1 MLCRHPPLFY
11 LSKPVTGLVTELV
24 TELVS
29 KFVPKLV
36 SKLVSKLERLNI
48 IQTKVPYYSIISQN
62 PPLSGPTRRRYLPR
76 IALILLLIAAILI
89 PTNLDKSDL
98 EI

>member
-1 MLCRHPPLFY
+1 MGWHPPCFIFC
-11 LSKPVTGLVTELV
+11 LSENIGMSKLVTGLVTELV

-76 IALILLLIAAILI
+76 IALMLL
-89 PTNLDKSDL
+89 PTAV
-98 EI
+98 

>member
-1 MLCRHPPLFY
+1 MLCGHPPLFY
-11 LSKPVTGLVTELV
+11 LSKLVTGLV

-36 SKLVSKLERLNI
+36 SKLEHLNI

-76 IALILLLIAAILI
+76 IALMLL
-89 PTNLDKSDL
+89 PTAV
-98 EI
+98 

>member
-1 MLCRHPPLFY
+1 MLCWHPPLFY
-11 LSKPVTGLVTELV
+11 LSKLVTGLMTELV

-76 IALILLLIAAILI
+76 IALMLL
-89 PTNLDKSDL
+89 PTAV
-98 EI
+98 

>member
-1 MLCRHPPLFY
+1 MGWHPPCFIFC
-11 LSKPVTGLVTELV
+11 LSENIGMSKLVTGLV

-36 SKLVSKLERLNI
+36 SKLEHLNI

-76 IALILLLIAAILI
+76 IASILLLIAAILI

>member
-11 LSKPVTGLVTELV
+11 LSKLITGLV

-36 SKLVSKLERLNI
+36 SKLEHLNI

-76 IALILLLIAAILI
+76 IASILLLIAAVLI

>member
-1 MLCRHPPLFY
+1 MGILLCFIFC
-11 LSKPVTGLVTELV
+11 LSENIGMSKLVTGLV

-76 IALILLLIAAILI
+76 IASIFLLI
-89 PTNLDKSDL
+89 
-98 EI
+98 EV